1 MNRDEL
7 IELKNEIL
15 SSKKK
20 YVPLWIGDYN
30 CKIVGEPMTL
40 EEIQSKANTADVVK
54 QYENAIESS
63 VRDLLT
69 DGEDVTSIRLF
80 GSSIIF
86 CEERI
91 AKELVSFS
99 EKMYK
104 DFENEQED
112 SLKAQNMHYYEAAS
126 MMKEHEITRES
137 NKNYIREYIKE
148 HFSGNILSDYAMV
161 LDRPVGGSYS
171 TSEYSDCDTIDSEI
185 GVMGIINLNEME
197 VLVENLGFD
206 YKCKMPKKNIDAD
219 FVYKLFKD
227 EIDNMYYIGVDLT
240 NQKSK

>member
-7 IELKNEIL
+7 IELKDEIL

-54 QYENAIESS
+54 QYENVIESS

-69 DGEDVTSIRLF
+69 DGEDVTSIRF
-80 GSSIIF
+80 CGSNIIF

-99 EKMYK
+99 EKINI
-104 DFENEQED
+104 DFEKENED
-112 SLKAQNMHYYEAAS
+112 LLKAQNMHYYEAAS

-161 LDRPVGGSYS
+161 LDRHVVGSYS
-171 TSEYSDCDTIDSEI
+171 TLEDGDIIDSEI

-197 VLVENLGFD
+197 ALVENLGFD

-227 EIDNMYYIGVDLT
+227 EIDNMYDIEVDLT

>member
-69 DGEDVTSIRLF
+69 DGEDVTSIRF
-80 GSSIIF
+80 CGSSIIF

-91 AKELVSFS
+91 AEELVSFS
-99 EKMYK
+99 EKINI
-104 DFENEQED
+104 DFEKENED
-112 SLKAQNMHYYEAAS
+112 LLKAQNMHYYEAAS
-126 MMKEHEITRES
+126 MMKEHERTRES

-161 LDRPVGGSYS
+161 LDRHVVGSYS
-171 TSEYSDCDTIDSEI
+171 TLDDGDIIDSEI

-197 VLVENLGFD
+197 ALVENLGFD

-227 EIDNMYYIGVDLT
+227 EIENMYHIEVDLT